1 MFLGLICAVLLDLDD
16 HKRACIVW
24 TGAEMRRK
32 ERGRRMQRIQ
42 EGVAKPPPSPR
53 MAGTLSPRHQVL
65 FADADMRAR
74 LLEDQATCRQ
84 LVDSL
89 PPPSPREVISG
100 KLSAPE
106 RDGRRIQ

>member
-42 EGVAKPPPSPR
+42 EGVAAKPPPSPR

-65 FADADMRAR
+65 FADGDIDMRAR
-74 LLEDQATCRQ
+74 LLKDQATCLQ

-89 PPPSPREVISG
+89 PPPSPREVI
-100 KLSAPE
+100 A
-106 RDGRRIQ
+106 

>member
-1 MFLGLICAVLLDLDD
+1 
-16 HKRACIVW
+16 
-24 TGAEMRRK
+24 MRRK
-32 ERGRRMQRIQ
+32 EKGRRMQRIQ
-42 EGVAKPPPSPR
+42 EGGAAKPPPSPR

-65 FADADMRAR
+65 FADTDMRAR
-74 LLEDQATCRQ
+74 LLEDQAACRQ

-106 RDGRRIQ
+106 RETLRAMFHGDALAMV